1 MKKFM
6 KVCAI
11 IALIL
16 VLVGLALG
24 IAGSTAKGRNT
35 ISEVVENVTGGRVRI
50 NLNPTDRNWGITIG
64 DDIFDS
70 LDEVNYDIK
79 DSVSFDSNYPVL
91 SGDIDKYSLEGT
103 VANLEIEAGGCSFR
117 VKESEDDSFYVEA
130 KGVGKFQT
138 YVENE
143 TLYMKTTTVARQW
156 SEISGSKI
164 TLYVPANC
172 NFGEIKINLGAGV
185 LEFPNLHAENAAL
198 EVGAGQ
204 IEADGAEVQRL
215 EINVGMGQIR
225 LTDMNVTDLTAEV
238 GMGELVAKGAVNG
251 NVDAEC
257 SMGNLELRIAGKQ
270 EDFNYEL
277 SGAMGNL
284 TLDGKSYSG
293 FSQEKSIDNGAA
305 KKMELDCSMG
315 NVTVKFEK

>member
-24 IAGSTAKGRNT
+24 IAGSTVKGRNT
-35 ISEVVENVTGGRVRI
+35 ISEVVDNVTGGRVRI
-50 NLNPTDRNWGITIG
+50 NLNPEERNWGITIG

-70 LDEVNYDIK
+70 LDEVNYDIR

-91 SGDIDKYSLEGT
+91 NGNIGKYALEGT
-103 VANLEIEAGGCSFR
+103 VADMEIEAGGCSFR
-117 VKESEDDSFYVEA
+117 VRKSGDDSFYVEA
-130 KGVGKFQT
+130 EGAGKFQA
-138 YVENE
+138 YVEEE
-143 TLYMKTTTVARQW
+143 TLYIKTTTGSKQW
-156 SEISGSKI
+156 SEISGSKV
-164 TLYVPANC
+164 TLYVPANYI
-172 NFGEIKINLGAGV
+172 FGEIKINLGAGV

-215 EINVGMGQIR
+215 EINVGMGQIE

-238 GMGELVAKGAVNG
+238 GMGEFVAEGALNG

-257 SMGNLELRIAGKQ
+257 SMGNLELRIAGQQ

-277 SGAMGNL
+277 SGAMGSL

-305 KKMELDCSMG
+305 KRMELDCSMG